1 MIQSVREVD
10 PVVLMMETLE
20 RQISEKTGGAILDLR
35 VEMLDEQI
43 VLSGRTSRYY
53 NKQLATKA
61 VRELLHEDQLLNQ
74 IEVG

>member
-1 MIQSVREVD
+1 MIQSVREID

-20 RQISEKTGGAILDLR
+20 RQISEKTGGSIHDLR
-35 VEMLDEQI
+35 VEMLDDQI

-53 NKQLATKA
+53 NKQLATTA
-61 VRELLHEDQLLNQ
+61 VREVLQDDQLLNR